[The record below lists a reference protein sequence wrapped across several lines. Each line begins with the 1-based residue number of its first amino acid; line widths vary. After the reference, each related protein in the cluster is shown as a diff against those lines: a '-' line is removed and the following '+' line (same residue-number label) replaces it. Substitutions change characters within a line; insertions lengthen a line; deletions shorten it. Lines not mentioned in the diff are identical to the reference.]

1 MSRTEDFE
9 SLFSLLER
17 VIYHGNHIS
26 KFYLHILRL
35 GNGILRKLSSTNHTK
50 FIGKLHKLIANVFPL
65 SHRSG
70 VNFKGL
76 YHERITNDREEDAEM
91 EDQSQNILLGSEMSK
106 DTSILSFEF
115 FQNFWLIHKYI
126 SDPFQ
131 VGQSQVADSINIA
144 I

>member
-9 SLFSLLER
+9 SLFFLLEG
-17 VIYHGNHIS
+17 VIHHGGKIS

-35 GNGILRKLSSTNHTK
+35 CNGILGKLSSTNHTK
-50 FIGKLHKLIANVFPL
+50 FIGKVHKLIANVFPL

-76 YHERITNDREEDAEM
+76 YHERIITNTEEDAEM
-91 EDQSQNILLGSEMSK
+91 EDQNQNILLGSENSK
-106 DTSILSFEF
+106 DTNILSYEF
-115 FQNFWLIHKYI
+115 FENFWLIHKYI

-131 VGQSQVADSINIA
+131 VGQS
-144 I
+144 